1 MGYRSEVAIELAEK
15 EAKILELL
23 CEQDE
28 DLKTLVG
35 ACDQRDGCESLYW
48 GSIKWYEGYKDVD
61 KINTFL
67 ENIDPESY
75 CLIRL
80 GEEYD
85 DTERLGYKDA
95 SIYISR
101 SIERW

>member
-1 MGYRSEVAIELAEK
+1 
-15 EAKILELL
+15 
-23 CEQDE
+23 
-28 DLKTLVG
+28 LKTLVG

-85 DTERLGYKDA
+85 ATERLGYKDA